1 MDTNNKRRIVATV
14 QTGKL
19 RMSVAEPENGAVRI
33 NIDGEIGGWDW
44 DTWEPVNTGKQIRE
58 ALDAIGDAT
67 EVEVLI
73 SSLGGDVDAALQIY
87 DALAEKAAKC
97 RVTTIVTGL
106 CASAATVIACAG
118 SVRKISPTSLYLIHK
133 CWGRCVGN
141 ENELKEYLD
150 FQQKVNG
157 QMMKIYRRVF
167 KGKNSELD
175 DLMEAAN
182 GNGKWI
188 TAEEAVNYGFAT
200 EMWADPEE
208 ASAKGMSSGLMAS
221 FLNHARMTLGA
232 TVNTKTDNHDDNGS
246 DDSKLNTNQNNS
258 EMKKLIT
265 TFALLAAALAWS
277 AEKEF
282 DEIKG
287 LTLSSDELG
296 KLEEE
301 LKAGKQAKA
310 DLESAKAELQKKTDE
325 LKAAQEK
332 AEQDKTAIET
342 LTAERDNFKAKY
354 EAKPADTP
362 QTNGKDSEENNE
374 DTFAEYVEN
383 DPYYKQISESM
394 GL

>member
-1 MDTNNKRRIVATV
+1 MHINKSSTRATGEAG
-14 QTGKL
+14 QRT
-19 RMSVAEPENGAVRI
+19 MSVAEPENGVVRI

-44 DTWEPVNTGKQIRE
+44 DTWEPVNTGKKIRE

-141 ENELKEYLD
+141 ENELKQYLD
-150 FQQKVNG
+150 FQQKVNE

-200 EMWADPEE
+200 EMSEVPEE

-232 TVNTKTDNHDDNGS
+232 AGKTETDNHDNDGS
-246 DDSKLNTNQNNS
+246 DDSQLNTNQNNS

-282 DEIKG
+282 DETKG

-354 EAKPADTP
+354 EAKPANTP
-362 QTNGKDSEENNE
+362 NTNGKDSEEKNE
-374 DTFAEYVEN
+374 DTFAEYVDN

>member
-1 MDTNNKRRIVATV
+1 MDNINKKRIIATV
-14 QTGKL
+14 QAGKL
-19 RMSVAEPENGAVRI
+19 TMSVTEPENGVVRI

-133 CWGRCVGN
+133 CWGYYVGN
-141 ENELKEYLD
+141 ENELEEQLD
-150 FQQKVNG
+150 FQRKVNE

-175 DLMEAAN
+175 ELMEAAN

-200 EMWADPEE
+200 EMSEVPEPEE
-208 ASAKGMSSGLMAS
+208 AKGKVRSLMAS
-221 FLNHARMTLGA
+221 VLNRARSMYPSH
-232 TVNTKTDNHDDNGS
+232 KMKENHDNNGS
-246 DDSKLNTNQNNS
+246 ENNPPITNQTQT
-258 EMKKLIT
+258 EMKKFLT
-265 TFALLAAALAWS
+265 SFALLAAVLAYG

-282 DEIKG
+282 DEAKG
-287 LTLSSDELG
+287 HTLTADELA
-296 KLEEE
+296 KLEDA
-301 LKAGKQAKA
+301 LKAGKQASEE
-310 DLESAKAELQKKTDE
+310 LESVKAQLQAKTDE
-325 LKAAQEK
+325 LTAAQAK
-332 AEQDKTAIET
+332 AEQDKAAIDT
-342 LTAERDNFKAKY
+342 LTQERDDFKAKY
-354 EAKPADTP
+354 EGRPANTP
-362 QTNGKDSEENNE
+362 STDGPDSKEEG
-374 DTFAEYVEN
+374 DTFADYVAN
-383 DPYYKQISESM
+383 DPYYKQVGESL

>member
-1 MDTNNKRRIVATV
+1 MDTINKRRIMATV
-14 QTGKL
+14 QAGKL
-19 RMSVAEPENGAVRI
+19 TMSVSEPENGVVRI
-33 NIDGEIGGWDW
+33 NIDGDIGGFDW

-106 CASAATVIACAG
+106 CASAATIIACAG

-150 FQQKVNG
+150 FQQKVNE

-221 FLNHARMTLGA
+221 ILNHARMTLGA
-232 TVNTKTDNHDDNGS
+232 TFNTKTDNHDDNGS
-246 DDSKLNTNQNNS
+246 DDSKLNSHQNKS
-258 EMKKLIT
+258 EMKKLT
-265 TFALLAAALAWS
+265 TAFALLAAALACS
-277 AEKEF
+277 EEKEF
-282 DEIKG
+282 DETKG

-310 DLESAKAELQKKTDE
+310 DLESVKAELQKKTDE

-342 LTAERDNFKAKY
+342 LTTERDDFKAKY
-354 EAKPADTP
+354 EAKPADTHK
-362 QTNGKDSEENNE
+362 TDGKDSTEKNE
-374 DTFAEYVEN
+374 DTFADYVAN
-383 DPYYKQISESM
+383 DPYYQEIENTL

>member
-1 MDTNNKRRIVATV
+1 MDNITKRRVIATV
-14 QTGKL
+14 RAGKL
-19 RMSVAEPENGAVRI
+19 TMSVSEPENSVARI

-58 ALDAIGDAT
+58 ALNAIGDAT

-133 CWGRCVGN
+133 CWGYYVGN
-141 ENELKEYLD
+141 ENELEEQLD
-150 FQQKVNG
+150 FQRKVNE

-200 EMWADPEE
+200 EMSDVPEPEE
-208 ASAKGMSSGLMAS
+208 AKGKVRSLMAS
-221 FLNHARMTLGA
+221 VLNHARSMYPA
-232 TVNTKTDNHDDNGS
+232 HETKENHDNNGS
-246 DDSKLNTNQNNS
+246 ENNPPITNQTQT
-258 EMKKLIT
+258 EMKNFLK
-265 TFALLAAALAWS
+265 TFALLAAALAYG

-282 DEIKG
+282 DEAKG
-287 LTLSSDELG
+287 HTLTADELA
-296 KLEEE
+296 KLEDA
-301 LKAGKQAKA
+301 LKAGKQASEE
-310 DLESAKAELQKKTDE
+310 LESVKAQLQAKTDE
-325 LKAAQEK
+325 LTAAQAK

-342 LTAERDNFKAKY
+342 LTAERDDFKAKY
-354 EAKPADTP
+354 EAQPAATP
-362 QTNGKDSEENNE
+362 KTDGKDTVEGE
-374 DTFAEYVEN
+374 TFADYVDN
-383 DPYYKQISESM
+383 DPYYQQIQESYAI
-394 GL
+394 

>member
-1 MDTNNKRRIVATV
+1 METINKRRIVATV
-14 QTGKL
+14 QAGKL
-19 RMSVAEPENGAVRI
+19 RMSVAEPENSAVRI

-44 DTWEPVNTGKQIRE
+44 DTWKPVNTGKQIRE
-58 ALDAIGDAT
+58 ALDAVGDAT

-73 SSLGGDVDAALQIY
+73 SSLGGDMDAALQIY

-133 CWGRCVGN
+133 CWGKCVGN

-200 EMWADPEE
+200 EMSEVPEE

-246 DDSKLNTNQNNS
+246 DDSKLNTHQNKN
-258 EMKKLIT
+258 EMKNLMT
-265 TFALLAAALAWS
+265 TFALLAAALACS

-282 DEIKG
+282 DETKG
-287 LTLSSDELG
+287 LTLSSGELG

-301 LKAGKQAKA
+301 LKAGKKAKA
-310 DLESAKAELQKKTDE
+310 DLESAKAELQKNTDE

-342 LTAERDNFKAKY
+342 LTAERDDIKAKY
-354 EAKPADTP
+354 ETQPANTP
-362 QTNGKDSEENNE
+362 NTNGKDSNEKNE
-374 DTFAEYVEN
+374 DTFAEYVAN

>member
-1 MDTNNKRRIVATV
+1 MDINDKRRVIATV
-14 QTGKL
+14 QAGKL
-19 RMSVAEPENGAVRI
+19 TMSVTEPENGVVRI

-141 ENELKEYLD
+141 ENELEEYLD
-150 FQQKVNG
+150 FQRKVNE

-200 EMWADPEE
+200 EMSEVAEPEE
-208 ASAKGMSSGLMAS
+208 AKGKVRNLMAS
-221 FLNHARMTLGA
+221 ILNRGRSLYPAA
-232 TVNTKTDNHDDNGS
+232 NETKESHDDNGS
-246 DDSKLNTNQNNS
+246 DNNPPITNQTQT
-258 EMKKLIT
+258 EMKKFLT
-265 TFALLAAALAWS
+265 TFALLAAVLAYG

-282 DEIKG
+282 NEAKG
-287 LTLSSDELG
+287 HTLTADELA
-296 KLEEE
+296 KLENA
-301 LKAGKQAKA
+301 LKAGKQASEE
-310 DLESAKAELQKKTDE
+310 LESTKAQLQTKTEELTAAQAKAET
-325 LKAAQEK
+325 
-332 AEQDKTAIET
+332 DKTAIAT
-342 LTAERDNFKAKY
+342 LTAERDSYKAKY
-354 EAKPADTP
+354 EAKPSAVQTP
-362 QTNGKDSEENNE
+362 AASDPEEGTESEELKAMY
-374 DTFAEYVEN
+374 AELEKEY
-383 DPYYKQISESM
+383 
-394 GL
+394 